1 MTQDSNFG
9 LSEISLPEP
18 SVINAPAEAATSQ
31 FTNLLSMAKTKHQES
46 EQRWEALV
54 DMLIIELSK

>member
-31 FTNLLSMAKTKHQES
+31 FTNLLSMAKTKHQEA
-46 EQRWEALV
+46 E
-54 DMLIIELSK
+54 